1 MNSSEEYLDNLLKS
15 LLEGENKANLEPRKS
30 EADTPE
36 ALFASIGDVSND
48 AGIPE
53 GDDHTGEMREKSAST
68 EANKAMST
76 DEIEEMLASMSDEIV
91 TSSSVLKRKP
101 VTDETGFEDTESEEI
116 VSPEDAVL
124 EEVPE
129 MIESQPT
136 EGGMPEEPFS
146 VEKKTLPEETTQEES
161 VAFEDWALEEDNPPD
176 ESTVEED
183 ASMKDWAVE
192 DTLSDEP
199 VIEEDVSL
207 EDWALEE
214 ESLPDEPI
222 MEKETSSED
231 WALEEDNLPD
241 ESIVE
246 EDASMKDWVLEEDA
260 LPDELV
266 IEEPSSTEEGPLEGN
281 NLPEESVIENDSSM
295 EEWTTEE
302 DTLSAE
308 TVIDEN
314 FDIEKWALEDNSL
327 PEETDFEEPV
337 YLENILSEESDSE
350 ETSDLEVWDVEENNT
365 SEEPGLE
372 GASDL
377 EEQSVEENSTSE
389 EPDLEGASN
398 LEEQSVEKQFSDE
411 GSADV
416 EWEPIDNILPEATSL
431 PEGWALDD
439 DVFSED
445 MNIAE
450 ITKDQILDDLG
461 TMEKDQIAEG
471 QGLGDVAPETVESE
485 KDDLADLLEDL
496 SLSESESKNIDQ
508 EKDDIT
514 MGDTM
519 SEEDIDRLLGD
530 NFTSEETGEGD
541 EGLSELL
548 ESMGHDEDLSAIN
561 DLLEKAD
568 QGLMEDDEMLALL
581 QEHSS
586 GAEEENDEGFDF
598 WERGDAAQTGT
609 GSERDVLESSDGLT
623 ASKSGKKKK
632 EKKKKKSG
640 KDNVAE
646 KSDKPKK
653 RGFFIKLLESLLE
666 EEDESSEDSAST
678 GGVGE
683 LGSISEE
690 NQELLDELSAE
701 DKKNAKKKEKKKKEP
716 KKKEKDDKKAKKA
729 PKPKKPKKEK
739 KVKDAEPA
747 IPEKRISKTKIIFVV
762 IFCTTVAV
770 AIIVVNMFIPD
781 YMQKQEAREMYD
793 SGQYEE
799 AYSLLYGKEL
809 SEEEASILQRSNIIL
824 QVNRKWNSY
833 ENYSKLGMSAEALN
847 ALIEGVDVYHLFI
860 ADAQQ
865 YGVDGEI
872 DGIYARILAELSGN
886 YGVSEEDALNII
898 ASEDDLTYSEKLY
911 SILNGT
917 GLGSE
922 EEDQPKVKQDVLPEE
937 EEIIDRLESPD
948 SSEEQG
954 NSEGSDLS
962 GGQGNSMESDL
973 PEGTDLLGEQ
983 TEGDL

>member
-1 MNSSEEYLDNLLKS
+1 M
-15 LLEGENKANLEPRKS
+15 
-30 EADTPE
+30 
-36 ALFASIGDVSND
+36 
-48 AGIPE
+48 
-53 GDDHTGEMREKSAST
+53 
-68 EANKAMST
+68 
-76 DEIEEMLASMSDEIV
+76 
-91 TSSSVLKRKP
+91 
-101 VTDETGFEDTESEEI
+101 
-116 VSPEDAVL
+116 
-124 EEVPE
+124 
-129 MIESQPT
+129 
-136 EGGMPEEPFS
+136 
-146 VEKKTLPEETTQEES
+146 
-161 VAFEDWALEEDNPPD
+161 
-176 ESTVEED
+176 
-183 ASMKDWAVE
+183 
-192 DTLSDEP
+192 
-199 VIEEDVSL
+199 
-207 EDWALEE
+207 
-214 ESLPDEPI
+214 
-222 MEKETSSED
+222 
-231 WALEEDNLPD
+231 
-241 ESIVE
+241 
-246 EDASMKDWVLEEDA
+246 
-260 LPDELV
+260 
-266 IEEPSSTEEGPLEGN
+266 
-281 NLPEESVIENDSSM
+281 
-295 EEWTTEE
+295 
-302 DTLSAE
+302 
-308 TVIDEN
+308 
-314 FDIEKWALEDNSL
+314 
-327 PEETDFEEPV
+327 
-337 YLENILSEESDSE
+337 
-350 ETSDLEVWDVEENNT
+350 
-365 SEEPGLE
+365 
-372 GASDL
+372 
-377 EEQSVEENSTSE
+377 
-389 EPDLEGASN
+389 
-398 LEEQSVEKQFSDE
+398 
-411 GSADV
+411 
-416 EWEPIDNILPEATSL
+416 
-431 PEGWALDD
+431 
-439 DVFSED
+439 
-445 MNIAE
+445 
-450 ITKDQILDDLG
+450 
-461 TMEKDQIAEG
+461 
-471 QGLGDVAPETVESE
+471 
-485 KDDLADLLEDL
+485 
-496 SLSESESKNIDQ
+496 
-508 EKDDIT
+508 
-514 MGDTM
+514 
-519 SEEDIDRLLGD
+519 
-530 NFTSEETGEGD
+530 
-541 EGLSELL
+541 
-548 ESMGHDEDLSAIN
+548 
-561 DLLEKAD
+561 
-568 QGLMEDDEMLALL
+568 
-581 QEHSS
+581 
-586 GAEEENDEGFDF
+586 
-598 WERGDAAQTGT
+598 
-609 GSERDVLESSDGLT
+609 
-623 ASKSGKKKK
+623 
-632 EKKKKKSG
+632 
-640 KDNVAE
+640 AE